1 MVKIIAGKK
10 GSGKTKLLIEAI
22 HSAAAKSGGN
32 VVAIQKG
39 TSLNLDIDHKV
50 RLINIDD
57 YKVTT
62 PPSLYGF
69 IAGIL
74 ASDYDCTDI
83 FVDGTLRIAGRET
96 EELVPILEAL
106 SDVSGTATV
115 TLTVSEDEGSL
126 PVGVKQYF

>member
-1 MVKIIAGKK
+1 MVKIISGKK

-22 HSAAAKSGGN
+22 HAAAAKSGGN

-39 TSLNLDIDHKV
+39 TELNLDIDHKV

-62 PPSLYGF
+62 PPALYGF
-69 IAGIL
+69 VAGIL

-83 FVDGTLRIAGRET
+83 FVDGTLRIVGRDAEA
-96 EELVPILEAL
+96 LVPVLDAI
-106 SDVSGTATV
+106 SDVSGSAVV
-115 TLTVSEDEGSL
+115 TLTVSEDADTL
-126 PVGVKQYF
+126 PAGVKQYF